1 MQKFIIQGGAP
12 LGGTITAGGSKNA
25 ALPLISACLL
35 TDEPLVLHNVP
46 AIADVR
52 VQGELLRAL
61 GVSVEELDAHTW
73 RLHACDVRETV
84 LDPQLC
90 RQVRTSILLAGPML
104 ARLGAVELPPPG
116 GDVIGR
122 RRLDTHVLALEGLG
136 ANIQFSDVFRMRAPD
151 LRGADILFDE
161 ASVTATENAVM
172 AAVRARGTSVLRN
185 VASEPHIQDLCR
197 CLVQMGAH
205 IDGIGSNTLTI
216 EGVERLHGT
225 EFTVGADYVE
235 VGSYIAL
242 AAVTG
247 GALTIRNASPE
258 HQRMTRLMF
267 ARLGIDFVTERDTIH
282 VPAGQ
287 TLQTVSELGGAITKI
302 EDAPWPGFPADLMSI
317 AIVAATQAQGTVL
330 FHEKLYESRLFWVDR
345 LIGMGAQIVLCDPHR
360 CVVIGRSRLHGEA
373 AGIPS
378 PDIRAGMALLIAAL
392 CAEGTTVIR
401 NIGQIDRGYEN
412 IEDKLRA
419 LGAQIE
425 RLED

>member
-1 MQKFIIQGGAP
+1 MEKFVIEGRVP
-12 LGGTITAGGSKNA
+12 LSGTIAASGSKNA
-25 ALPLISACLL
+25 ALPLVSACLL
-35 TDEPLVLHNVP
+35 TDEPLILHNVP

-52 VQGELLRAL
+52 VQGQLLRET
-61 GVSVEELDAHTW
+61 GVTIDELDAHTW
-73 RLHACDVRETV
+73 RLQARDVSRPE
-84 LDPQLC
+84 LDPALC

-104 ARLGAVELPPPG
+104 GRLGQVELPPPG

-122 RRLDTHVLALEGLG
+122 RRLDTHILALEGLG
-136 ANIQFSDVFRMRAPD
+136 AQISFDGVFRMRAPA

-185 VASEPHIQDLCR
+185 VASEPHVQDLCR
-197 CLVQMGAH
+197 CLVQMGAR
-205 IDGIGSNTLTI
+205 IEGIGSNTLTI

-225 EFTVGADYVE
+225 EYTIGADYIE

-247 GALTIRNASPE
+247 GALTIERASPE
-258 HQRMTRLMF
+258 HQRMTHLMF
-267 ARLGIDFVTERDTIH
+267 GRLGIHFEDRGDTIV
-282 VPAGQ
+282 VPPDQELQMQ
-287 TLQTVSELGGAITKI
+287 TDLGGKITKV

-317 AIVAATQAQGTVL
+317 AIVAATQARGTVL
-330 FHEKLYESRLFWVDR
+330 FHEKLFEARLFFVDR
-345 LIGMGAQIVLCDPHR
+345 LVGMGAQIVLCDPHR
-360 CVVIGRSRLHGEA
+360 CVVIGPNRLQGET

-401 NIGQIDRGYEN
+401 NIGQIDRGYER

-419 LGAQIE
+419 LGARIE
-425 RLED
+425 RVAD